1 MFEKVLVLG
10 GSGFLGRNLRQ
21 IKPEWIYANSQDC
34 NLLKSLDCSEFFERL
49 KPDAIVHLAARVGG
63 IKANALNQAEFYYNN
78 MMMNTNVIHEA
89 KNTSIPRVLSALST
103 CSFPDKLNSYP
114 FSENDILQGP
124 PAKTNLTYGFTK
136 RALFIQSNAYRQQY
150 NLNYSCFAPC
160 NIYGPGDDFD
170 SEESH
175 FVAAMIRKIANAKE
189 GDLVEF
195 WGTGMPLRQQLY
207 IKDLAQLIPIL
218 LEKHNS
224 TLPLIVA
231 PKENLSIKN
240 MVKICIKISEK
251 EIKPVFNGALDG
263 QYRKD
268 GDNHNLLKLIRDF
281 EFTDF
286 ENGLRETYNSYSQG
300 TLYHD

>member
-10 GSGFLGRNLRQ
+10 GSGFLGQNLQR
-21 IKPEWIYANSQDC
+21 IKPNWAYASSLDC
-34 NLLKSLDCSEFFERL
+34 NLLNKKDCREFFEL
-49 KPDAIVHLAARVGG
+49 VKPAAIVHLAARVGG

-195 WGTGMPLRQQLY
+195 WGTGKPLRQQLY
-207 IKDLAQLIPIL
+207 IKDLASLIPVL

-240 MVKICIKISEK
+240 MVKTCIKISEK

-268 GDNHNLLKLIRDF
+268 GDNHNLLKLIGDF

-286 ENGLRETYNSYSQG
+286 ENGLRETYNSYSEAHS
-300 TLYHD
+300 LL